1 MACIYIAG
9 KLNQVYP
16 PQIEMIVEGCENIA
30 GKKKILRMESIICRV
45 AHFDFPLT
53 DHLSRHFNS
62 ILGEDREQEI
72 RQCLE
77 ESLKTIC
84 DANMMEIDNQ
94 SFAKAIV
101 SVLFPEIGNHKKIDK
116 ESIRLVFKIK
126 RKLNLNLAP
135 SGISSKI

>member
-1 MACIYIAG
+1 
-9 KLNQVYP
+9 
-16 PQIEMIVEGCENIA
+16 
-30 GKKKILRMESIICRV
+30 
-45 AHFDFPLT
+45 
-53 DHLSRHFNS
+53 
-62 ILGEDREQEI
+62 
-72 RQCLE
+72 
-77 ESLKTIC
+77 
-84 DANMMEIDNQ
+84 MEIDNQ